1 MDYEGIDMSFCLLSQ
16 KCGPFYL
23 AIYDG
28 GYYRYLYI
36 SPIVLSNSGAVLEG
50 RRTAYQFMDYA
61 KNNWDHFSPYITPS
75 ELVRKVEESYKMG
88 EKTL

>member
-1 MDYEGIDMSFCLLSQ
+1 MSLEG
-16 KCGPFYL
+16 GPFYL
-23 AIYDG
+23 IIDEG
-28 GYYRYLYI
+28 
-36 SPIVLSNSGAVLEG
+36 VLLFLDITDLVLDLDTPDLDCSEG
-50 RRTAYQFMDYA
+50 VTVPVFFSSYE